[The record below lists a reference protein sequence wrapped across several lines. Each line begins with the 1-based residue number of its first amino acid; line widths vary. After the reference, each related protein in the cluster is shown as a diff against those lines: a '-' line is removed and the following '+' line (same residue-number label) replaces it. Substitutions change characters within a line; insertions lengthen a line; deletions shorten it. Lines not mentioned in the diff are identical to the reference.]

1 MEVEH
6 SAHGT
11 SSSLWRPLHQ
21 YLPLF
26 LLAVWVLLYWP
37 TFEGLYARWVKWDEG
52 MAHGLPVAILFVY
65 LLYKSLP
72 WTPLPTRNATWWVS
86 VVGLALGSAAWYVFY
101 AVNVTILE
109 QLILLPLLVLLLAAV
124 FGLKQV
130 FHHRLLLLFPLFA
143 IPVWDYLN
151 DPLLAMS
158 SFVVGEMVRLAG
170 MPALIKGNSI
180 FIPHGHILIADGC
193 SGLRYFVIALTMGY
207 LISYLNRYS
216 ERQLLAVLAVAAIFG
231 LITNWIRI
239 FVLIVIGYQ
248 TEMQS
253 PLMSDH
259 EYFGWGLFALIC
271 LPAIYYAPVVKRE
284 ETAGMTALSPT
295 KGLSVRALVPV
306 LALALGPIASMA
318 VELEPEATPWRSS
331 LANQG
336 VAQVA
341 RDMPSPLQVPDGGQ
355 SEAALLNTSGVYIQ
369 VDEYQRTS
377 SAEKL
382 VPPMVRL
389 YNSDSWTQE
398 QQWDDRVAG
407 QAAKVSILLHKAGG
421 RRVAQVQW
429 FEVGGYVA
437 TSIPQAKLW
446 QIPAVL
452 QGRNNFRIVTLQ
464 APCLETDCSEAITNL
479 KQAAEGLELRETH

>member
-11 SSSLWRPLHQ
+11 SSSLWRPLH

-26 LLAVWVLLYWP
+26 LLFLWVLLYWP
-37 TFEGLYARWVKWDEG
+37 TFEGLYARWIKWDEG

-72 WTPLPTRNATWWVS
+72 WTPLSTRNTTWWMS
-86 VVGLALGSAAWYVFY
+86 VIGLGFGSAAWFVFH

-109 QLILLPLLVLLLAAV
+109 QLVLLPLLALLLAAV

-130 FHHRLLLLFPLFA
+130 CRHRLLLLFPLFA

-151 DPLLAMS
+151 GPLLAMS
-158 SFVVGEMVRLAG
+158 SFVVGEMVRMAG
-170 MPALIKGNSI
+170 MPALIEGSSI

-207 LISYLNRYS
+207 LISYLNQYS
-216 ERQLLAVLAVAAIFG
+216 ERQLLLVLAVAAILG

-239 FVLIVIGYQ
+239 FILIVIGYQ

-259 EYFGWGLFALIC
+259 EYYGWALFALIC
-271 LPAIYYAPVVKRE
+271 LPAIYFAPVVKRE
-284 ETAGMTALSPT
+284 TTPGVAGPSSS
-295 KGLSVRALVPV
+295 KGLPTRVLVP
-306 LALALGPIASMA
+306 LLTLALGPLASMA
-318 VELEPEATPWRSS
+318 VELEPDTESGRSLRVTP
-331 LANQG
+331 G
-336 VAQVA
+336 VAQLA
-341 RDMPSPLQVPDGGQ
+341 KDMPSPLQVPPGGR
-355 SEAALLNTSGVYIQ
+355 SETALLRAEGVYIQ
-369 VDEYQRTS
+369 VDQYQRNS

-389 YNSDSWTQE
+389 FDSDHWTEE
-398 QQWDDRVAG
+398 QQREERLAG
-407 QAAKVSILLHKAGG
+407 HTAKLSVLRHKSKGK
-421 RRVAQVQW
+421 RVAQLQW
-429 FEVGGYVA
+429 FDVGGYMA

-452 QGRNNFRIVTLQ
+452 QGRNHFQIVTLQ
-464 APCLETDCSEAITNL
+464 TICRDPECEEALTKL
-479 KQAAEGLELRETH
+479 KQTAEGLQLTDSN